1 MDSLYQDVE
10 AGRAVDAALLVDD
23 TDLARDVAQRTYTA
37 RLLGQEPRLVLH
49 GGGNTSVKSRATTLF
64 GETVEVLC
72 VKGSGWDL
80 ATIEPAG
87 HPACRLDALRALA
100 SLPTLSDEAMVNGLR
115 LSLLDAGAPTPSI
128 ETLLHAVLPAKFVDH
143 THANSILALVD
154 QPDSERL
161 CREVFPRGL
170 VWVPYVMPGFG
181 LARACQVAWETTV
194 ARGETPSVMLLDK
207 HGIFTFG
214 DTAKASYE
222 RMIEAV
228 TRAERYVADRANT
241 ASVHLVAEPP
251 ASLATTL
258 LPVLRGVLAEA
269 GDRPEESGPVLAL
282 RDDERARTF
291 LGRRD
296 LHELTRRGSATPDH
310 VIRTKPW
317 PMLLASLPAEAAAM
331 REAVS
336 RAVATY
342 RADYD
347 TYFKVMCAAKGAVL
361 TRLDPS
367 PAVVLVP
374 GLGVIA
380 VGATR
385 AQAAAAAD
393 IYEHTMDVIEIASDI
408 GEYTPLGADDLFDVE
423 YWSLEQAKLHK
434 QAAPTGALA
443 GKVALI
449 TGAASGIGRETARLM
464 LSEGAHVLLAD
475 RAAAVAEAHAELAKV
490 YSARVSSALCDVTSE
505 ESVTALFQRVVREF
519 GGLDICVSN
528 AGTAPEGTLDTEAGF
543 AALQRSLDENLLS
556 HARMSRFA
564 AGVFR
569 AQGRGGCLLFNASK
583 SAFAPGPG
591 FGPYAVAKA
600 ALVAL
605 TRQLAIDLA
614 GIGVR
619 ANAVN
624 ADRVRTA
631 LFGSGVLESRAKAR
645 GLTPDGYFKANLLA
659 REVTATDVARAFIHL
674 ATARSTTGAV
684 LPVDGGNPAAFPR

>member
-1 MDSLYQDVE
+1 MDSLYRAEE
-10 AGRAVDAALLVDD
+10 AERAVAAAVRHDD
-23 TDLARDVAQRTYTA
+23 TELARDVALRTYTA

-49 GGGNTSVKSRATTLF
+49 GGGNTSVKSRAVTLF
-64 GETVEVLC
+64 GETVDVLC

-87 HPACRLDALRALA
+87 HPACRLDALLALA

-115 LSLLDAGAPTPSI
+115 LALLDAGAPTPSI
-128 ETLLHAVLPAKFVDH
+128 ETLLHALLPGKFVDH

-154 QPDSERL
+154 QPDSERI

-170 VWVPYVMPGFG
+170 VWVPYVMPGFA
-181 LARACQVAWETTV
+181 LARACKEAWDATV
-194 ARGETPSVMLLDK
+194 AKGETPSVMVLDR

-214 DTAKASYE
+214 ETAQASYE
-222 RMIEAV
+222 SMIAAV
-228 TRAERYVADRANT
+228 TRAERYAADRTNT
-241 ASVHLVAEPP
+241 ASIHLVKEPP
-251 ASLATTL
+251 GALATGL
-258 LPVLRGVLAEA
+258 LPALRGALAEA
-269 GDRPEESGPVLAL
+269 GGLPEETGPVLAL
-282 RDDERARTF
+282 RDGERARAV
-291 LGRRD
+291 LGRKD

-317 PMLLASLPAEAAAM
+317 PLLLPALPADAGAL

-336 RAVATY
+336 RAVASY
-342 RADYD
+342 RADSD
-347 TYFKVMCAAKGAVL
+347 TYFKVMCAAKGVTL

-385 AQAAAAAD
+385 AQADAAAD
-393 IYEHTMDVIEIASDI
+393 IYEHTIDVMEIASDV
-408 GEYTPLGADDLFDVE
+408 GEYTPLAPEELFDVE
-423 YWSLEQAKLHK
+423 YWSLEQAKLRK
-434 QAAPTGALA
+434 QPAPSGALA
-443 GKVALI
+443 GKIALV
-449 TGAASGIGRETARLM
+449 TGAASGIGRETARMM

-475 RAAAVAEAHAELAKV
+475 RAAAVDDVRADLARMYSTRV
-490 YSARVSSALCDVTSE
+490 CSARCDVTAEQSIA
-505 ESVTALFQRVVREF
+505 ALFERVTREL
-519 GGLDICVSN
+519 GGLDVCVSN
-528 AGTAPEGTLDTEAGF
+528 AGTAPEGALDTDAGL

-556 HARMSRFA
+556 HARVARYA
-564 AGVFR
+564 AEIFR

-591 FGPYAVAKA
+591 FGPYAIAKA

-614 GIGVR
+614 SVGVR

-631 LFGSGVLESRAKAR
+631 LFGAGVLESRAKAR
-645 GLTPDGYFKANLLA
+645 GLTPDAYFRANLLA
-659 REVTATDVARAFIHL
+659 REVTPADVARAFVHL
-674 ATARSTTGAV
+674 ATARATTGAI